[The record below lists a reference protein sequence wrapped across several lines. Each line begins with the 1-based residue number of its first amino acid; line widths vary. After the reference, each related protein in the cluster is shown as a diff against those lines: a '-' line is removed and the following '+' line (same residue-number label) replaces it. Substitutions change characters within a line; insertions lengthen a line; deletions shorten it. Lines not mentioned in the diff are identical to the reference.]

1 MLLYSEMNRIL
12 IFLLTFFASTALFS
26 QDNGDGDSLITI
38 RGTVIDTNT
47 VVGFYNMM
55 VVNKT
60 AGKGIFG
67 DYHGTFEI
75 VVRKSDL
82 VAVSVV
88 GYQTVNLSFKN
99 KPYQPVY
106 EVTIYLKM
114 LSYSSDE
121 VIVTPYKTLE
131 ELQEERANIA
141 KREVPTVTLENAFTS
156 PITAL
161 YMAFSKREQTKRLV
175 AEMEYADQQHDV
187 IREILRLYVH
197 HDIIDLSDEDL
208 EEFIVFLNLNPEF
221 LQTASDYD
229 LIVYI
234 KDKYAH
240 FERIKEGY

>member
-1 MLLYSEMNRIL
+1 MRHFLTLFLVCYSLNP
-12 IFLLTFFASTALFS
+12 LFS
-26 QDNGDGDSLITI
+26 QENNDSLITI
-38 RGTVIDTNT
+38 RGTVIDTT
-47 VVGFYNMM
+47 TSVGFYNMM

-75 VVRKSDL
+75 TVNKNDL

-114 LSYSSDE
+114 LAYSSDE

-175 AEMEYADQQHDV
+175 AEMGML
-187 IREILRLYVH
+187 ISSMMSYVK
-197 HDIIDLSDEDL
+197 
-208 EEFIVFLNLNPEF
+208 F
-221 LQTASDYD
+221 SDYMC
-229 LIVYI
+229 IMKSSV
-234 KDKYAH
+234 
-240 FERIKEGY
+240 

>member
-1 MLLYSEMNRIL
+1 MKHLFILFLLFSALNPLYSQEN
-12 IFLLTFFASTALFS
+12 S
-26 QDNGDGDSLITI
+26 DSLITI
-38 RGTVIDTNT
+38 KGTVIDTT
-47 VVGFYNMM
+47 AYVGFYNMM

-75 VVRKSDL
+75 TVNKNDL

-88 GYQTVNLSFKN
+88 GYQTVNLNFKD

-114 LSYSSDE
+114 LAYSSDE
-121 VIVTPYKTLE
+121 VIVTPLKTLE

-175 AEMEYADQQHDV
+175 ADMEYADQQHDV

-197 HDIIDLSDEDL
+197 HDIIDLSDDDL

-240 FERIKEGY
+240 FERIKEGF